1 MSIRAKGRL
10 TGLKPDLPDYRTYGS
25 PYEARGAKGPDGPGK
40 LETTPVPT
48 REPELGTPAG

>member
-10 TGLKPDLPDYRTYGS
+10 TGLKPDLPGYRTYGS

-48 REPELGTPAG
+48 QEPELGTPAG